1 MAWLAAVLAVLA
13 PLPLRGIP
21 VAPLSTAPLSGPDT
35 LLRRRRARI
44 GAVHPQSS
52 LQLRDP
58 QLQPSQPLPLP
69 PPPPPPPRP
78 GVRDP
83 QRGKLGVL
91 RLDHRTQPRS
101 QLTLLPGRTGQI
113 GLLGHKPQVCS

>member
-1 MAWLAAVLAVLA
+1 MAWLAAGLAVLA

-58 QLQPSQPLPLP
+58 QLQPSQQLPLRLQIRP
-69 PPPPPPPRP
+69 QP

-101 QLTLLPGRTGQI
+101 QLTLL
-113 GLLGHKPQVCS
+113 